1 MKPLL
6 VITSLLVLIFS
17 VAGCASKEEKRDQFL
32 QKGIRLYEAG
42 QYKKAILEFKNAL
55 QLDPKCALGYLYVG
69 RAYFKEGN
77 VKKAKGNISK
87 AITLNEALDDAR
99 LDLGMILV
107 TAKKGGKA
115 LETIRP
121 LLDKDPAHAR
131 ALLIAAQA
139 YLVLK
144 DPTRAIESLAKLNKF
159 QGDRNKEVLFA
170 FASAYNLRG
179 DTEKVK
185 QYLSEYQKAA
195 PDNPAS
201 YLTLSR
207 IYAQEGHL
215 TKAEAE
221 IRKLIKQKRGDPS
234 YPLLLCNFFLDIGQ
248 EKRAE
253 AEFERLTK
261 EYPKE
266 NAFRL
271 AYAEFLLGEKRL
283 DDSQS
288 LLTETVR
295 NDPDSWKLSD
305 YLVKVYLLQGKVD
318 SALKEL
324 DDFVHRNVEK
334 GKIEALIKKGQIMA
348 RLGRWE
354 EAEHQCNLALAIK
367 TTNPNANL
375 LKGKV
380 LLQKGNFSEAIIY
393 LRQVVDIKPSE
404 QEGHLFLAKAV
415 ALSGDISLSIEE
427 LKRGLKNVPQNSALR
442 MELIRYYQR
451 EQEWEYA
458 LETADA
464 GLVQRPQELAYEI
477 QKGRILARLKKLDK
491 AEKVF
496 VSIIERH
503 PTITAGYLELGR
515 LKEAA
520 GDYRKATAL
529 FGKALDLKKNNA
541 MALTLLG
548 SIYLKQK
555 RYQEAEKHF
564 KAAVA
569 ASPGWERPHYGLIVL
584 YTQTNRLQEVLND
597 LEEKYVHNPGSLT
610 IGFTLSLL
618 YEKLGQYNKAITL
631 WEELAAKY
639 PDVVAINYNL
649 AYLYAEHFPDPERL
663 KKALEYARKA
673 LNKDPNNPQVL
684 DTMAWVEFKAG
695 SIDRAVKYTESAAK
709 GAENDPIINYHAG
722 LINVGT
728 GNNQAA
734 RKYLSRAMELGLE
747 DEHAQ
752 ECKRILETLR

>member
-1 MKPLL
+1 MKQLL
-6 VITSLLVLIFS
+6 VITSLLVLILF
-17 VAGCASKEEKRDQFL
+17 VAGCVSKEEKRDQFL

-42 QYKKAILEFKNAL
+42 QYKKAILKFKNAL

-87 AITLNEALDDAR
+87 AVTLNEALDDAR
-99 LDLGMILV
+99 LDLGIILV
-107 TAKKGGKA
+107 MTKEGERA

-121 LLDKDPAHAR
+121 LLDKDPAHAG
-131 ALLIAAQA
+131 ALLIVAQA

-144 DPTRAIESLAKLNKF
+144 NPAKAIESLAKLDKF
-159 QGDRNKEVLFA
+159 QGDRDKEVLFA

-221 IRKLIKQKRGDPS
+221 IRKLITQKRDDPS
-234 YPLLLCNFFLDIGQ
+234 YPLLCCNFFLDTGQ
-248 EKRAE
+248 EKKAE

-266 NAFRL
+266 NAYRL
-271 AYAEFLLGEKRL
+271 AYADFLFKKKRL

-295 NDPDSWKLSD
+295 NDPDSWKLRD

-324 DDFVHRNVEK
+324 DDFLHRNVEK
-334 GKIEALIKKGQIMA
+334 GKIEAIIKKGQIMA

-367 TTNPNANL
+367 STNPNANL
-375 LKGKV
+375 LKGKA
-380 LLQKGNFSEAIIY
+380 LLQKGHFTDAIIH

-404 QEGHLFLAKAV
+404 PEGYLFLAKAV
-415 ALSGDISLSIEE
+415 ALSGDILLSIDE

-458 LETADA
+458 LETADV
-464 GLVQRPQELAYEI
+464 GLVQQPQELAYEI
-477 QKGRILARLKKLDK
+477 QKGRILVRLKKLD
-491 AEKVF
+491 
-496 VSIIERH
+496 
-503 PTITAGYLELGR
+503 
-515 LKEAA
+515 
-520 GDYRKATAL
+520 
-529 FGKALDLKKNNA
+529 
-541 MALTLLG
+541 
-548 SIYLKQK
+548 
-555 RYQEAEKHF
+555 
-564 KAAVA
+564 
-569 ASPGWERPHYGLIVL
+569 
-584 YTQTNRLQEVLND
+584 
-597 LEEKYVHNPGSLT
+597 
-610 IGFTLSLL
+610 
-618 YEKLGQYNKAITL
+618 KAITL

-639 PDVVAINYNL
+639 PDVVAINSNL

-722 LINVGT
+722 LIYAGT
-728 GNNQAA
+728 GNNRAA
-734 RKYLSRAMELGLE
+734 RKYLSRAMEIGLE

-752 ECKRILETLR
+752 ECKRIMRIIEGFRD